1 MAELVID
8 ISKLRHNIHYVRNYC
23 EAKQLELVVVLKGA
37 FSVSAV
43 IQEFLLA
50 GVHTFGISDLM
61 MAKKCSQYQM
71 NTPVFIKLPSIREAP
86 AVVQYCGASVN
97 SELRVVQALARAARE
112 KATSHGIILMVD
124 LGDQREGVMPEETL
138 STVEAILDAGK
149 ENLDFLGIGTNL
161 GCCAGALPEDSM
173 IRVLDELALEIER
186 RFGAGP
192 RVVSVGGS
200 VMLDWMQHHE
210 LPRRVNQIRLGE
222 VMLLGNIP
230 GVNEKHANLHD
241 DVFIF
246 RTDVLEVKD
255 KLIQKPVCQ
264 GKDALGYDPKIT
276 CSGIRKRALL
286 NFGISNTD
294 PSGLETELANCEIVA
309 YNSNYT
315 IVDCSDCD
323 TDLKPGDVLEF
334 KMNYRSLLQSCI
346 SPFVTVTFI
355 GHTDQEYS
363 KSYSN

>member
-8 ISKLRHNIHYVRNYC
+8 ISKLRHNIRYMRNYC
-23 EAKQLELVVVLKGA
+23 QAKQLELVVVLKGA

-43 IQEFLLA
+43 IQEFLDA
-50 GVHTFGISDLM
+50 GVRTFGISDLM

-71 NTPVFIKLPSIREAP
+71 NTPLFIKLPAMREAS
-86 AVVQYCGASVN
+86 AVVQYCGTSLN
-97 SELRVVQALARAARE
+97 SELTVVHELARAAR
-112 KATSHGIILMVD
+112 KQSRNHGIILMVD
-124 LGDQREGVMPEETL
+124 LGDQREGVMPEEML
-138 STVEAILDAGK
+138 PTVEKILDIGNNHI
-149 ENLDFLGIGTNL
+149 EFLGIGTNL
-161 GCCAGALPEDSM
+161 GCCAGALPDQSM
-173 IRVLDELALEIER
+173 IRVLDELSLGIER
-186 RFGAGP
+186 RFGMPPGI
-192 RVVSVGGS
+192 VSVGGS
-200 VMLDWMQHHE
+200 VMLDWMRHNE
-210 LPRRVNQIRLGE
+210 LPHRVNQIRLGE

-230 GVNEKHANLHD
+230 GVNKKHPSLHD
-241 DVFIF
+241 DVFVF
-246 RTDVLEVKD
+246 RADVLEVKD
-255 KLIQKPVCQ
+255 KLIKKPECQ

-276 CSGIRKRALL
+276 CCGIRKRALL

-294 PSGLETELANCEIVA
+294 PSGLESELNNCEIVA

-323 TDLKPGDVLEF
+323 EDLRAGDVLEF

-355 GHTDQEYS
+355 GHTDQECS